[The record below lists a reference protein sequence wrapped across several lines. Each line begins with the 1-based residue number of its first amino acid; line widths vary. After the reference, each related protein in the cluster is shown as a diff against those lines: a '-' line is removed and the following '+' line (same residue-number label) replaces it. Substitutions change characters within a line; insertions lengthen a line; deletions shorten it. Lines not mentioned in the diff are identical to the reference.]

1 MTLSDLWHCVKKYW
15 LIVIASMFIVALG
28 AGTVSFAKVNGP
40 VDSVVTA
47 KTTIYANGSWL
58 LISGIAS
65 DLADSIMEED
75 SAVDVDV
82 VYDANRSCVDVKVE
96 GDDEA
101 RCLSVV
107 SDIATETVDEVYT
120 YFPTDVQGD
129 IQYTGL
135 PFVAEAQ
142 QPQLV
147 EGTPVSKK
155 GVVKAIV
162 LGIVVGA
169 ILGVCI
175 VIALQLKRK
184 KVLSSEAAEEVAE
197 LSVLDTLGSS
207 FDGKRLL
214 ANIRFALKDNHLQTI
229 CVVPVSSDSGGRVVA
244 DALEKALKAEQ
255 EQMPL
260 DKEELSSSIN
270 SDVEIIVCKPLSED
284 IASAYIAQRSDASL
298 VVVKCDV
305 DAIPRLRA
313 TVQELRLAATPL
325 AGIAVTR

>member
-1 MTLSDLWHCVKKYW
+1 MTLSDLWHCVKRYR
-15 LIVIASMFIVALG
+15 LVVIASMLIVALG
-28 AGTVSFAKVNGP
+28 AGIVSFAKVNGP
-40 VDSVVTA
+40 VDSAVTA
-47 KTTIYANGSWL
+47 KTTIYANGGWL

-75 SAVDVDV
+75 SAIDVDV

-101 RCLSVV
+101 RCLGVA
-107 SDIATETVDEVYT
+107 SDIATETMDEVYN

-129 IQYTGL
+129 IQYAGL

-147 EGTPVSKK
+147 EGAPVSKK
-155 GVVKAIV
+155 GVVKAIA

-184 KVLSSEAAEEVAE
+184 KVLSSETAEEVAE
-197 LSVLDTLGSS
+197 LAVLDTLGSS
-207 FDGKRLL
+207 LDGKRLL
-214 ANIRFALKDNHLQTI
+214 ANIRFTLKNNHLQTI
-229 CVVPVSSDSGGRVVA
+229 CIIPVSDDSDGRVVA
-244 DALEKALKAEQ
+244 DVLKKALKAEQ
-255 EQMPL
+255 EQMPSG
-260 DKEELSSSIN
+260 EEESSSSIN
-270 SDVEIIVCKPLSED
+270 SDAEIITCKPLSED
-284 IASAYIAQRSDASL
+284 IASAYTAQRSDASL

-305 DAIPRLRA
+305 DTIPGLRA

-325 AGIAVTR
+325 AGIVVTR